1 MTALRFSRT
10 YCATPQAKAG
20 SRVSIA
26 FWTPAD
32 ERRSPARPL
41 RPKEHGMFRH
51 LSIAA
56 LAATIAFAPV
66 AQACTGIQLTAKDGG
81 VVAARTLEF
90 GIDLQSNV
98 LVIPAG
104 TAFTGTLPNGGAGI
118 RYTTKY
124 GMVGANGADMTV
136 IVDGI
141 NDQGLY
147 VGLFYFPGTAS
158 YSDATAETAA
168 RGMAP
173 WEYGTWL
180 LGNFATVDEVRANF
194 DKVVLTPVVLD
205 LMKQVP
211 GVHFVVHDRS
221 GKAVAI
227 EPLEKTLRLFDN
239 PFGVMT
245 NSPSFD
251 WHMTNLRNYIN
262 LSPKNVGHI
271 DVGTVKLEQ
280 FGSGSGMHG
289 LPGDFT
295 PPSRFVRAVA
305 FSKTAIPSNTAQQS
319 VVQAFHILNDFDIPL
334 GSVREIVDGQ
344 VVPEYTTWTAASDL
358 KNLRWHFRTFADQT
372 IHSVDVRAA
381 LAAAGGKIRTIP
393 MQSQQPIV
401 DVSTN
406 FK

>member
-1 MTALRFSRT
+1 
-10 YCATPQAKAG
+10 
-20 SRVSIA
+20 
-26 FWTPAD
+26 
-32 ERRSPARPL
+32 
-41 RPKEHGMFRH
+41 MFRH

-56 LAATIAFAPV
+56 LAGTVAFAPV
-66 AQACTGIQLTAKDGG
+66 AQACTGIQLTARDGG

-104 TAFTGTLPNGGAGI
+104 TALTGTLPDGSAGV

-124 GMVGANGADMTV
+124 GMVGANGADKTV

-141 NDQGLY
+141 NEQGLY
-147 VGLFYFPGTAS
+147 VGLFYFPTTAS
-158 YSDATAETAA
+158 YPDATAENAA

-180 LGNFATVDEVRANF
+180 LGNFATIDEVRANF
-194 DKVVLTPVVLD
+194 DNVVLTPVVLD
-205 LMKQVP
+205 LLKQVP

-221 GKAVAI
+221 GKAIAI
-227 EPLEKTLRLFDN
+227 EPLEKKLKLFDN
-239 PFGVMT
+239 PLGVMT

-262 LSPKNVGHI
+262 LSPNNVGHV
-271 DVGTVKLEQ
+271 DVGAVKLEQ

-295 PPSRFVRAVA
+295 PPSRFVRSVA
-305 FSKTAIPSNTAQQS
+305 FSKSAIASDTAQQS

-334 GSVREIVDGQ
+334 GSVRETVDGQ
-344 VVPEYTTWTAASDL
+344 MIPEYTTWTAASDL
-358 KNLRWHFRTFADQT
+358 KSLRWHFRTFADQT
-372 IHSVDVRAA
+372 IRSVDLKAA
-381 LAAAGGKIRTIP
+381 LAAAGGKVRIIP
-393 MQSQQPIV
+393 MASQQPIV

-406 FK
+406 FR

>member
-1 MTALRFSRT
+1 LRDIRK
-10 YCATPQAKAG
+10 AKAG
-20 SRVSIA
+20 SGFSIA
-26 FWTPAD
+26 FGTIPA
-32 ERRSPARPL
+32 SAAPL
-41 RPKEHGMFRH
+41 LAHRPKERRMFRH

-56 LAATIAFAPV
+56 LAGTIAFAPV

-81 VVAARTLEF
+81 VIAARTLEF
-90 GIDLQSNV
+90 GIDLHSNV

-104 TAFTGTLPNGGAGI
+104 TALTGTLPGGGAGI

-124 GMVGANGADMTV
+124 GVIGANGADKIA

-141 NDQGLY
+141 NERGLY

-158 YSDATAETAA
+158 YPDATAENAA

-173 WEYGTWL
+173 WEYGLWL

-194 DKVVLTPVVLD
+194 DKVVVLPVVLD
-205 LMKQVP
+205 LLKQVP

-221 GKAVAI
+221 GKAVTI
-227 EPLEKTLRLFDN
+227 EPLERRLKLLDN
-239 PFGVMT
+239 PLGVMT
-245 NSPSFD
+245 NSPGFD

-262 LSPKNVGHI
+262 LSPKNVGHLEI
-271 DVGTVKLEQ
+271 GTIKLEQ

-305 FSKTAIPSNTAQQS
+305 FSKSAIPSDTAQQS
-319 VVQAFHILNDFDIPL
+319 VVQAFHILNDFDIPF
-334 GSVREIVDGQ
+334 GAVREFVDGQ
-344 VVPEYTTWTAASDL
+344 MIPEYTTWTAASDL

-372 IHSVDVRAA
+372 IRSVDLKAA
-381 LAAAGGKIRTIP
+381 LAAAAGKVRTIP
-393 MQSQQPIV
+393 MPSQQPIV
-401 DVSTN
+401 DVSTH